1 MLICSS
7 SNASREIAPEPV
19 LPPACAWLPKPKPLL
34 NTAPSIVKLF
44 NLESCPENDLPLLYG
59 LYLVMSL
66 TVLPTVGVLLSASLP
81 IVVAAPVALL
91 FMIGFLVDL
100 ITTSSMLLV
109 ALAFD
114 RTTSTVEVVPKE
126 V

>member
-1 MLICSS
+1 
-7 SNASREIAPEPV
+7 
-19 LPPACAWLPKPKPLL
+19 
-34 NTAPSIVKLF
+34 
-44 NLESCPENDLPLLYG
+44 
-59 LYLVMSL
+59 MSL

-91 FMIGFLVDL
+91 LIIGFLVDL

-109 ALAFD
+109 ALAFE